1 MGHFQ
6 PDLIANDETDEPFA
20 HFAGDMSEHFVTVAQ
35 FYTEHRSSEHGTDD
49 TIKFNGLI
57 LVVRAFFAGANLR
70 RGSAAETTAT
80 GAATATSRT
89 TATARTTATTSRS
102 GTVMPATT
110 LW

>member
-20 HFAGDMSEHFVTVAQ
+20 HFTGDMSEHFVTVAQ
-35 FYTEHRSSEHGTDD
+35 FHTEHRSSEHGTDD
-49 TIKFNGLI
+49 TIKLDGLI
-57 LVVRAFFAGANLR
+57 LVVRAFFAGADLR
-70 RGSAAETTAT
+70 RGSTTETTAT
-80 GAATATSRT
+80 GTATATPGT
-89 TATARTTATTSRS
+89 AATARTTATTPRS

>member
-20 HFAGDMSEHFVTVAQ
+20 HFAGDMSENFVTVAQ
-35 FYTEHRSSEHGTDD
+35 FHPEHGSGEHGADN
-49 TIKFNGLI
+49 TIKLDGLI
-57 LVVRAFFAGANLR
+57 LVVRTFFAGADLR
-70 RGSAAETTAT
+70 RGSATETAAT
-80 GAATATSRT
+80 GAATATSAT
-89 TATARTTATTSRS
+89 TRTTATTSRS